1 MQCFQLILNGVHRKK
16 TCSAK
21 IRRLPC
27 SICGSNL
34 KGKKGV
40 FIIQRSDFFE
50 NIEFNRNYQLLSSQW
65 KVYILFALSEG
76 PMRFGELYRL
86 ISRISRVTLTG
97 YLQDLEREGYILRI
111 EYPAPPLHTEYSL
124 TSLALGVVPIIKELL
139 AWGGGE

>member
-1 MQCFQLILNGVHRKK
+1 M
-16 TCSAK
+16 
-21 IRRLPC
+21 
-27 SICGSNL
+27 
-34 KGKKGV
+34 
-40 FIIQRSDFFE
+40 IQRSDFFE